1 MGGMSDEPKVLEQ
14 VLEKLRETIKGD
26 KVAHVIELRELN
38 RTIEEERAT
47 HTREISVLDSQK
59 SAEIAILA
67 ANNRMLEETNDLMS
81 KQTES
86 LRMKIKEYEVAL
98 QSSPTET
105 ISFQQRKIEG
115 LEEQNKELQQQHK
128 EVLAQLIDLH
138 VTQQMAEM
146 KMAENE
152 GMSQAEAKVRG

>member
-1 MGGMSDEPKVLEQ
+1 
-14 VLEKLRETIKGD
+14 
-26 KVAHVIELRELN
+26 
-38 RTIEEERAT
+38 
-47 HTREISVLDSQK
+47 
-59 SAEIAILA
+59 
-67 ANNRMLEETNDLMS
+67 MLEETNDLMS

-98 QSSPTET
+98 QSSSTET

-128 EVLAQLIDLH
+128 EVFTQLFDLQ
-138 VTQQMAEM
+138 VAQQMAEM

-152 GMSQAEAKVRG
+152 GDVSS